1 MCFQTFAALKYFVS
15 RLNAIRDF
23 VWVTSCFNAV
33 TASVLADRSEPFP
46 FSELESDSKNHVPI
60 TNQDSCKSTDTAA
73 AAQ

>member
-15 RLNAIRDF
+15 RLNAARDF
-23 VWVTSCFNAV
+23 VRVTSCFNAV
-33 TASVLADRSEPFP
+33 TALLADRAEPFP